1 MFFLT
6 LPCPYTMLYSIV
18 YIEQKSSRKGQDMEN
33 TELGK
38 MKRRVKT
45 LQRQLGQLG
54 PVMRG
59 SVVVIGTSN
68 KQPYFSLNKNK
79 KTHLIYLGKKR
90 EDKAREYS
98 RNHKKLLEIVEE
110 MTMINMTLLKE
121 NTCL

>member
-1 MFFLT
+1 MDAKELT
-6 LPCPYTMLYSIV
+6 
-18 YIEQKSSRKGQDMEN
+18 
-33 TELGK
+33 K

-45 LQRQLGQLG
+45 LQSQLGKLG

-59 SVVVIGTSN
+59 SVVIIGTRN

-79 KTHLIYLGKKR
+79 KTQLIYLGKKR

-98 RNHKKLLEIVEE
+98 QNYKKLLEIVEE

-121 NTCL
+121 NASL